1 MKHNFV
7 SLLLCSLLFT
17 GVTKAQDNIKMI
29 VGTYTNGS
37 SKGIY
42 SFNINQTNGDVEPI
56 DTFAVTNPSYLTLS
70 LDGSVIYAV
79 SETNDENAA
88 LWSIGFDTELGKMTP
103 LNNRLTKGKDPCYV
117 STNGN
122 LVLTANYSSGSMS
135 VFPLNDDGSLQ
146 PLSQLFSGSEK
157 GIDNERQQ
165 EAHVHCADFTPD
177 GEGVL
182 ATDFTGDALLR
193 YAFVNETKLREMGK
207 VAQFSPKS
215 GPRHFVFSPDSR
227 FVYVMS
233 ELSGAVSVYSYYKGK
248 LTKKQELVAD
258 KSGAR
263 GGADV
268 RLTPNG
274 KFLYVSH
281 RLKNDGITIYRVNTT
296 NGLLTEVGFQETD
309 SHPRS
314 FNITPNGKLLLCA
327 CKDGKGIQ
335 VFKINANTGLLTN
348 LNKTIEVDKATCV
361 QFYPSVEVPDTGTG
375 MFKVIEKTIE
385 VAP

>member
-135 VFPLNDDGSLQ
+135 VFP
-146 PLSQLFSGSEK
+146 
-157 GIDNERQQ
+157 
-165 EAHVHCADFTPD
+165 
-177 GEGVL
+177 
-182 ATDFTGDALLR
+182 
-193 YAFVNETKLREMGK
+193 
-207 VAQFSPKS
+207 
-215 GPRHFVFSPDSR
+215 
-227 FVYVMS
+227 
-233 ELSGAVSVYSYYKGK
+233 
-248 LTKKQELVAD
+248 
-258 KSGAR
+258 
-263 GGADV
+263 
-268 RLTPNG
+268 
-274 KFLYVSH
+274 
-281 RLKNDGITIYRVNTT
+281 
-296 NGLLTEVGFQETD
+296 
-309 SHPRS
+309 
-314 FNITPNGKLLLCA
+314 
-327 CKDGKGIQ
+327 
-335 VFKINANTGLLTN
+335 
-348 LNKTIEVDKATCV
+348 
-361 QFYPSVEVPDTGTG
+361 
-375 MFKVIEKTIE
+375 
-385 VAP
+385 